1 MFSFREVIDMATQI
15 EKNGERIYQAAM
27 HHTHDNGLKELLQ
40 WMADEE
46 ARHAS
51 WLGELAGQS
60 DLLVSDESLKEMSD
74 ALVRDYLKDQAF
86 SLKDVD
92 FSAIKDTHELI
103 RIFIEFEQDT
113 ILFYDLLGAFVP
125 EESVKAKIRTI
136 IDEEKN
142 HVQKLRERIRF
153 SSE

>member
-1 MFSFREVIDMATQI
+1 MFSFREIIDMATQI

-46 ARHAS
+46 AHHAS

-60 DLLVSDESLKEMSD
+60 DLLVNDESLKEMSD

-92 FSAIKDTHELI
+92 FSAIKIPMSSSVFSLNLSRTLS
-103 RIFIEFEQDT
+103 FT
-113 ILFYDLLGAFVP
+113 ICWWRL
-125 EESVKAKIRTI
+125 
-136 IDEEKN
+136 
-142 HVQKLRERIRF
+142 
-153 SSE
+153 